1 MILMLFA
8 LFIVSISSTGLL
20 STTTYQAIDNA
31 FTSLNYSLPDSW
43 IVTDVEGPLPTPMY
57 DTYKVEETSINHL
70 KNNLA
75 HYVPSFKIGFYY
87 FDSKSKEEVIDRYVT
102 GVRIS
107 LRAPVPFSSDYYK
120 TTTYEIEESP
130 YGI

>member
-1 MILMLFA
+1 MIVILFA
-8 LFIVSISSTGLL
+8 LFIVSFSSVGLM
-20 STTTYQAIDNA
+20 STTTYQAIDSA
-31 FTSLNYSLPDSW
+31 FTSLNYSLPNSW
-43 IVTDVEGPLPTPMY
+43 IVTDAEVPLPTPMY

-70 KNNLA
+70 KSNLA
-75 HYVPSFKIGFYY
+75 HYVDSFKVGFYY
-87 FDSKSKEEVIDRYVT
+87 FDSKSKEQLVGRYVT

-107 LRAPVPFSSDYYK
+107 LRVSIPFSSDYYK